1 MSSWG
6 TPSRISSDLYRE
18 RTAATPPVSLR
29 RRRCACGKVVTAKQ
43 LTQYSACAA
52 CAACVRN
59 AADRGKE
66 AA

>member
-29 RRRCACGKVVTAKQ
+29 RRRCACGKVITAKQ
-43 LTQYSACAA
+43 LTQYGACAA
-52 CAACVRN
+52 CARTATNHV
-59 AADRGKE
+59 KE